1 MQTLTV
7 GATDLYGDISVVIS
21 GDDAALF
28 TLGEGEETIGK
39 DADSKQ
45 LHITYTPVKPG
56 THTAKLTLVSEYAEP
71 VTVVLNGTATLPAPT
86 GLITT
91 QVTPD
96 GFSLIGMLLWV
107 LLCMN
112 LLL

>member
-1 MQTLTV
+1 MVKEVTTLKPVIAPLVIETFESVAGISSLQTLTV

-39 DADSKQ
+39 DADSMQ

-71 VTVVLNGTATLPAPT
+71 VTVVLTVRRHCLH
-86 GLITT
+86 L
-91 QVTPD
+91 QD
-96 GFSLIGMLLWV
+96 
-107 LLCMN
+107 
-112 LLL
+112 